1 MVKRETIQRYKAIV
15 SQDEMGGNIVELIPA
30 EIIDANV
37 SINATLGEITQY
49 GLKSEM
55 VLHVVTNIE
64 LDEYL
69 YSRYMYSGRLFRLV
83 RQIKQ
88 GNEYFSTLVEVNEGG
103 IE

>member
-1 MVKRETIQRYKAIV
+1 MVKRDTIQRYAAVVTK
-15 SQDEMGGNIVELIPA
+15 DEMGGDVVNLNPA

-37 SINATLGEITQY
+37 SINTTLGEITQY
-49 GLKSEM
+49 GIKNEM
-55 VLHVVTNIE
+55 IIHVVTNIK

-69 YSRYMYSGRLFRLV
+69 YSRYMYSDRLFRLV

-103 IE
+103 V

>member
-1 MVKRETIQRYKAIV
+1 MVKRDTIQRYKAIV
-15 SQDEMGGNIVELIPA
+15 SQDEMGGNLVELIPA

-69 YSRYMYSGRLFRLV
+69 YSRYMYSGRLFRIV

-88 GNEYFSTLVEVNEGG
+88 GNEYFSTLV
-103 IE
+103 